1 MQNSMNQRKCS
12 DMVNCK
18 QQSVSNS
25 NYYQSTEGVVLNHI
39 YVANTTLIK
48 LSKGELIINSSNND
62 MLKCTGESLILIEKN
77 QTLNIKCSDIDNHLE
92 FKLIDISYEL
102 MSKMYSLLIT
112 GNKQEYMSGVHKSIS
127 SRMLCS
133 PLRPGMNEAF
143 DNVFGCLQKSE
154 LSECGDCTR
163 CDTGTEGSP
172 LDFTL
177 MFLLSAFT
185 AHEDGIGILTRT
197 VKSSLREKVYNM
209 VKNTPSKVWSLDD
222 VAARLYMSRS
232 TLKRKLAIEQTS
244 FSEIYLDARMCM
256 AARLLRTGDY
266 NITQV
271 SVMCGYNHTSY
282 FITTFKKYFQMT
294 PYTFMSLVNH

>member
-1 MQNSMNQRKCS
+1 
-12 DMVNCK
+12 
-18 QQSVSNS
+18 
-25 NYYQSTEGVVLNHI
+25 
-39 YVANTTLIK
+39 
-48 LSKGELIINSSNND
+48 
-62 MLKCTGESLILIEKN
+62 
-77 QTLNIKCSDIDNHLE
+77 
-92 FKLIDISYEL
+92 
-102 MSKMYSLLIT
+102 
-112 GNKQEYMSGVHKSIS
+112 
-127 SRMLCS
+127 
-133 PLRPGMNEAF
+133 
-143 DNVFGCLQKSE
+143 
-154 LSECGDCTR
+154 
-163 CDTGTEGSP
+163 
-172 LDFTL
+172 

-209 VKNTPSKVWSLDD
+209 VKNAPSKSWSPDD

-244 FSEIYLDARMCM
+244 FSEIYLDAGMCM

-294 PYTFMSLVNH
+294 PYTFYESGKPLKVRFTINTMANVNLVELSSSRPLTFPFLK